1 MKKKE
6 WVAMLLAG
14 GQGSRLGALTRYIA
28 KPAVVFGGKYRIID
42 FSLSN
47 CVNSGIDTVGVLT
60 QYKPMLLNSYIGTGM
75 AWDLNEPDGGVHV
88 LPPFVGEDGGRWYK
102 GTANAIY
109 QNLDFINR
117 YAPEYVLVLSG
128 DHIYQMDYTRMLAA
142 HKKNG
147 AEVSVSVMEVP
158 PEEACRFGVVSVDP
172 GGRIVSFAEKP
183 AEPESNLV
191 SMGIYIFNT
200 RLLQNALVADEQDK
214 TSDNDFGKNVIPR
227 LLAQGRR
234 MWAFPY
240 RGYWRDVG
248 TIESYYTANMEL
260 LSNGSLFDLE
270 DSDIRIMT
278 NSNIF
283 PPHYIG
289 PAAKVRGSIVC
300 NGSTVLGETTG
311 SILSTEVFVD
321 EGAVVLD
328 SILLPGARVERGAWV
343 KKSIIG
349 ERSVVEAGCSLGVPR
364 RLENSAQDSNIIV
377 IAEQNIVPANSVIEE
392 GRTVFY
398 HLAV

>member
-6 WVAMLLAG
+6 LVAMLLAG

-47 CVNSGIDTVGVLT
+47 CANSGIDTVGVLT
-60 QYKPMLLNSYIGTGM
+60 QYKPLLLNSYIGTGT

-117 YAPEYVLVLSG
+117 YEPEYVLILSG
-128 DHIYQMDYTRMLAA
+128 DHIYQMDYTQMLAT

-147 AEVSVSVMEVP
+147 ADVSVSVMEVP
-158 PEEACRFGVVSVDP
+158 AAEACRFGIVTADAE
-172 GGRIVSFAEKP
+172 GRITAFAEKP
-183 AEPESNLV
+183 DEPESNLA

-214 TSDNDFGKNVIPR
+214 SSENDFGKNVIPR
-227 LLAQGRR
+227 LLAQGKRL
-234 MWAFPY
+234 WAFPY
-240 RGYWRDVG
+240 CGYWRDVG

-260 LSNGSLFDLE
+260 LRDGTIFGLE
-270 DSDIRIMT
+270 DSDVRIMT

-283 PPHYIG
+283 PPHYVG
-289 PAAKVRGSIVC
+289 PAARVRGSLVC
-300 NGSTVLGETTG
+300 NGSTVLGEVTD
-311 SILSTEVFVD
+311 SILSTEVCVE
-321 EGAVVLD
+321 EGATVID
-328 SILLPGARVERGAWV
+328 SILLPGAQVKRGAWV
-343 KKSIIG
+343 KRSVVG
-349 ERSVVEAGCSLGVPR
+349 ERSVVESGCSLGVPR
-364 RLENSAQDSNIIV
+364 RVENPGADNIIV
-377 IAEQNIVPANSVIEE
+377 IAEQSIVPANSVIEE
-392 GRTVFY
+392 GRKVFY